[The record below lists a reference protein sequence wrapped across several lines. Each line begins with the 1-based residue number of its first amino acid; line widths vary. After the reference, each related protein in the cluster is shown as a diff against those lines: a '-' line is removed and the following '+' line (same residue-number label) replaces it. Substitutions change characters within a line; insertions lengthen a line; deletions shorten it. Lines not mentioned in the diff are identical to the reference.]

1 MRYYLKCKLNPDGR
15 KRLVDSIKSGNLAKG
30 KIFYEGMQAALREAA
45 IDEKDFVHFVEVCYC
60 LEGGLYPMAM
70 ELPTLGEYFDSII
83 EVKDARLRVE
93 CTMECEAC
101 DCTRAIKLPGKSLVD
116 KLDIQKEE
124 LPGLANN
131 TSFIDM
137 GRIRLNRR
145 KQREGFEALKN
156 VINECN
162 SESIKPVMAGAAIS
176 GLFVIFQDDE
186 FFRIKNIP
194 DTREARR
201 IISELGLVLND
212 TVEMVKTQ
220 ARSSLAR
227 SDRHSN
233 IV

>member
-1 MRYYLKCKLNPDGR
+1 MRYYIKCKLNPDGR

-45 IDEKDFVHFVEVCYC
+45 IDEKDVVHFVEVCYC

-83 EVKDARLRVE
+83 EVKDARLREE

-101 DCTRAIKLPGKSLVD
+101 DCTRAIKLPGKSLID
-116 KLDIQKEE
+116 KLDIQKEV
-124 LPGLANN
+124 LGLSNN
-131 TSFIDM
+131 NSFIDM

-145 KQREGFEALKN
+145 KQREGIEALKN
-156 VINECN
+156 VLDECN

-176 GLFVIFQDDE
+176 GLFVIFQDNE

-194 DTREARR
+194 DTREARQL
-201 IISELGLVLND
+201 INELGLVLND

-227 SDRHSN
+227 SDRRSN